1 MDPEITHEA
10 LRRLTEEIQKEE
22 EAAELAKRKI
32 LEEEKAAEARIHEE
46 FIRLR
51 AEEERIRIEAEKLA
65 LQAQA
70 KRLAEQ
76 KEAAVQAELERLRNR
91 TPVEVLR
98 DDFKALVKQFNVV
111 LKKPDHTEPL
121 AALQAKLDKALEEN
135 VRLQA
140 QLTALS
146 TGFQAKL
153 TAVSTEL
160 NSVKT
165 AKNKEEAALLERVEF
180 MENVFL
186 TLNPRLNDGRG
197 GCISGFETIR
207 ADFLRRKN
215 TRKGIRTFNISKSF
229 SDHNPFTI
237 KFNAPNNTTSI
248 QLRYVRGEEKFHI
261 SHQIQSAPHGCRMS
275 SESSFNAASCLTHNG
290 STPYLNIQ
298 VALYADKLIFRRSGH
313 TALFTYSAEGV
324 YCNNNEFFNWGDL
337 LPYLGEANGASCQ
350 EQQ

>member
-22 EAAELAKRKI
+22 AAAELAKQKA

-98 DDFKALVKQFNVV
+98 DDFKALVKQFNLV
-111 LKKPDHTEPL
+111 LKKPDHAEPL
-121 AALQAKLDKALEEN
+121 AALQTKLDKALEEN
-135 VRLQA
+135 TRLQA
-140 QLTALS
+140 QITALN

-160 NSVKT
+160 NTVKT
-165 AKNKEEAALLERVEF
+165 AKTKEEAALLERITY
-180 MENVFL
+180 MEDLVQRMCVTGDL
-186 TLNPRLNDGRG
+186 TRSCQGLHAEL
-197 GCISGFETIR
+197 
-207 ADFLRRKN
+207 LRRKN
-215 TRKGIRTFNISKSF
+215 TRKGFRSFNIGKSF
-229 SDHNPFTI
+229 TDLNPFTI
-237 KFNAPNNTTSI
+237 KFNTPSNNTSI
-248 QLRYVRGEEKFHI
+248 QLRYTRADEKFHI
-261 SHQIQSAPHGCRMS
+261 SHQTMPTHHGSRMS
-275 SESSFNAASCLTHNG
+275 PETSFLGTGCMNMHGG
-290 STPYLNIQ
+290 STPYLNVQ
-298 VALYADKLIFRRSGH
+298 MVLYSDRIIFKRAGH
-313 TALFTYSAEGV
+313 YQEIFTYTPEGIQM
-324 YCNNNEFFNWGDL
+324 NNNEFFQWGDL
-337 LPYLGEANGASCQ
+337 TPFLGEANGATCQ

>member
-10 LRRLTEEIQKEE
+10 LRRLTEEIQREE
-22 EAAELAKRKI
+22 AAAELAKRKI
-32 LEEEKAAEARIHEE
+32 LEEEQAAEARIHEE

-98 DDFKALVKQFNVV
+98 DDFKALVKQFNIV

-121 AALQAKLDKALEEN
+121 ATLQAKLDKALEEN

-140 QLTALS
+140 QLTALN

-165 AKNKEEAALLERVEF
+165 AKTKDEAALLERVEF

-186 TLNPRLNDGRG
+186 TLSLNDGRG
-197 GCISGFETIR
+197 GSIQGLDKIR

-215 TRKGIRTFNISKSF
+215 VRKGARTFTIGKSL
-229 SDHNPFTI
+229 SDSNPFTI

-261 SHQIQSAPHGCRMS
+261 CHQIQSAPHGCRMS
-275 SESSFNAASCLTHNG
+275 SESSFNAAACLTHNG
-290 STPYLNIQ
+290 SPPYLNIQ
-298 VALYADKLIFRRSGH
+298 VVLHPDKIIFKRAGLPAD
-313 TALFTYSAEGV
+313 LFTYAAEGMLH
-324 YCNNNEFFNWGDL
+324 NNKEFIQWGDL
-337 LPYLGEANGASCQ
+337 TPYLGEANGAHCL